1 MPYNVVYSFV
11 FNKEIMDCKHN
22 FNTFLRV
29 DEIVTS
35 VQVRSAPRRGWWRA
49 GRCGVMPP
57 LPVAAPRGATHSTA
71 KRGTPSTSAATL
83 LLCCH
88 QCFTPLLTRHNEVD
102 LSVKWGKITKF

>member
-1 MPYNVVYSFV
+1 MSYIHLSLIRKLWIVNIILIHFV
-11 FNKEIMDCKHN
+11 G
-22 FNTFLRV
+22 V

-83 LLCCH
+83 LLCCY
-88 QCFTPLLTRHNEVD
+88 QCFTPLLTRRNEVD
-102 LSVKWGKITKF
+102 LNVK

>member
-1 MPYNVVYSFV
+1 MSYIHLFLIRKLWIVNIILIHFV
-11 FNKEIMDCKHN
+11 
-22 FNTFLRV
+22 RV

-49 GRCGVMPP
+49 ASCGVMPP

-83 LLCCH
+83 LLRCH
-88 QCFTPLLTRHNEVD
+88 QCFTPLLTRYNEVD
-102 LSVKWGKITKF
+102 LNVKWGKILKF